1 MKSESAYMTMY
12 ARSQSC
18 THTGSSSWRTYAMYA
33 NCWSLIT
40 SCTWYWNLCSNVHLY
55 CITQSL
61 ILLRSFVKLIADEF
75 RLRTTEKRVVSSER
89 SLRLWNHQRGQW
101 CELNI
106 KIIKVLILEVPWLQC
121 CSMKNIGH
129 LKQLFGLRND
139 IKEISWNTFLFSF
152 LQETL
157 TSYLINPF
165 WNV

>member
-12 ARSQSC
+12 ARTQSC
-18 THTGSSSWRTYAMYA
+18 MHTGSSSWRTYAMYA

-40 SCTWYWNLCSNVHLY
+40 SSTWYWNLCSNVHLY

-75 RLRTTEKRVVSSER
+75 TLRTTEKRVVWSER
-89 SLRLWNHQRGQW
+89 SLRCQW

-139 IKEISWNTFLFSF
+139 VKEISWNTFLFSF
-152 LQETL
+152 PQETL
-157 TSYLINPF
+157 TSYLIKPF